1 MTCIDEELKFN
12 LTMNGCVDSCGE
24 YDGRGECMTYYTE
37 GNVIM
42 STCNCKAGNY
52 ILNVML
58 IIIQTVVNTFTSRTR
73 DKADVSALR
82 ITRVRFEFTINIT
95 NLLWIYQYHEFAIH
109 WLIFEFSTWKLYVE
123 PSKLK
128 QFKIPCR
135 KNALVQIRINVWT
148 VYSINLFNI
157 LISNVPTLSY
167 PIY

>member
-1 MTCIDEELKFN
+1 
-12 LTMNGCVDSCGE
+12 MNGCVDSCGE

-82 ITRVRFEFTINIT
+82 VTRVRFEFTINIT
-95 NLLWIYQYHEFAIH
+95 NLL
-109 WLIFEFSTWKLYVE
+109 
-123 PSKLK
+123 
-128 QFKIPCR
+128 
-135 KNALVQIRINVWT
+135 
-148 VYSINLFNI
+148 
-157 LISNVPTLSY
+157 
-167 PIY
+167 

>member
-1 MTCIDEELKFN
+1 MLVLKLIFHFVKPAVKFQPTYKHFQVDFSRFIFTNVPMEHVPEHFFLTHFKSLYLPQPKSGTWLIDLGNVTCIDEELKFN

-73 DKADVSALR
+73 DKADVSALMKSPFNCE
-82 ITRVRFEFTINIT
+82 I
-95 NLLWIYQYHEFAIH
+95 AI
-109 WLIFEFSTWKLYVE
+109 K
-123 PSKLK
+123 
-128 QFKIPCR
+128 
-135 KNALVQIRINVWT
+135 
-148 VYSINLFNI
+148 
-157 LISNVPTLSY
+157 
-167 PIY
+167 

>member
-73 DKADVSALR
+73 AMADDSALR
-82 ITRVRFEFTINIT
+82 VTRVWIPFEFTISIT
-95 NLLWIYQYHEFAIH
+95 NLLFIDSNKFSNFQRGNSMLNHLSSNNLKSLVEKTH
-109 WLIFEFSTWKLYVE
+109 WFKFELMFERFILLIF
-123 PSKLK
+123 
-128 QFKIPCR
+128 
-135 KNALVQIRINVWT
+135 
-148 VYSINLFNI
+148 SI
-157 LISNVPTLSY
+157 S
-167 PIY
+167 

>member
-1 MTCIDEELKFN
+1 MPQPKSGTWLIDLGNVTCIDEELKFN

-73 DKADVSALR
+73 SLPRDKADVKTLMKSP
-82 ITRVRFEFTINIT
+82 VHFEFTINIT
-95 NLLWIYQYHEFAIH
+95 N
-109 WLIFEFSTWKLYVE
+109 
-123 PSKLK
+123 
-128 QFKIPCR
+128 
-135 KNALVQIRINVWT
+135 
-148 VYSINLFNI
+148 
-157 LISNVPTLSY
+157 
-167 PIY
+167 

>member
-1 MTCIDEELKFN
+1 MPQPKSGTWLIDLSNVTCIDEELKFN

-73 DKADVSALR
+73 DKADRPPRTSALSPE
-82 ITRVRFEFTINIT
+82 FEFALNSLSISRICYSLT
-95 NLLWIYQYHEFAIH
+95 NFQRGNSMLNHLSSNNLKSLVEKTH
-109 WLIFEFSTWKLYVE
+109 WFKFELMFERFILLIF
-123 PSKLK
+123 
-128 QFKIPCR
+128 
-135 KNALVQIRINVWT
+135 
-148 VYSINLFNI
+148 SI
-157 LISNVPTLSY
+157 S
-167 PIY
+167 